1 MLRPRTHLRPK
12 RESSKTSVAIVIVI
26 IPFFYKLRYF
36 NFDLVGIDPRAKGG
50 QRREWFRNG
59 PMQMSV
65 RRLGRRNRPSLGLT
79 AFSEQRR
86 LQVHLKFGP
95 LEDKVPR

>member
-1 MLRPRTHLRPK
+1 MLRQRTHLRPK

-50 QRREWFRNG
+50 QRKTGMVSKRTDANVGASSRPPES
-59 PMQMSV
+59 SV
-65 RRLGRRNRPSLGLT
+65 AWSHGFLGATTIASAPEVRS
-79 AFSEQRR
+79 A
-86 LQVHLKFGP
+86 
-95 LEDKVPR
+95 